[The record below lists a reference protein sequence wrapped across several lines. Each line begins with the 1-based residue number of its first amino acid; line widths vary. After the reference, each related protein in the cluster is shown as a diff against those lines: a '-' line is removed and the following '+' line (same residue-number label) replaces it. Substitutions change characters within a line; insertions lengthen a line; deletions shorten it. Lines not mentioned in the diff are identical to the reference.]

1 MTRFTTVLG
10 MTVCAAVLLAV
21 STISNVSA
29 HGYMNYPTPRG
40 IQKLS
45 TMVDDVKNP
54 NTKGKCRGEPA
65 GQVTNISG
73 SSVTLQFTITAPH
86 IGPCS
91 VYLLDENLGN
101 EQKIADKNDCAAP
114 GKVGP
119 WTVNLPA
126 GVSGRKVIRWHWKA
140 SHLAPQIENYEQ
152 CADIMIGG
160 GGGSSGNH
168 LPHLQIQAL
177 LPVDLE
183 NVLVLLQR
191 DHLDPHLAR
200 SRRLPRRIPVV
211 KSPGNKVADSA
222 LFLY

>member
-1 MTRFTTVLG
+1 MTRFTSVLG
-10 MTVCAAVLLAV
+10 MTVCAAVLFAV

-160 GGGSSGNH
+160 GGGSSGKSSAPSANSGSSSSGSKKR
-168 LPHLQIQAL
+168 PSAPSEESSGPPPSKKQKTV
-177 LPVDLE
+177 PK
-183 NVLVLLQR
+183 NSGGKK
-191 DHLDPHLAR
+191 
-200 SRRLPRRIPVV
+200 SR
-211 KSPGNKVADSA
+211 K
-222 LFLY
+222 